1 MSPLNISLP
10 MKMDDSVR
18 VLGLRLNLMAA
29 VVAVLALVLAVALV
43 AVHLR
48 RRAQAPAGS
57 PARSLAVLAL
67 MLGLLVLL
75 PSALIV
81 YTVHCVVEGGCQL
94 WGLLIMVA
102 FVAYIAVTL
111 LKRGA
116 VAAML
121 SNLVARRRG
130 LARAASRAASAIKA

>member
-10 MKMDDSVR
+10 LKMGDSVR

-29 VVAVLALVLAVALV
+29 VAAALAVVLAAAMVVA
-43 AVHLR
+43 HLR
-48 RRAQAPAGS
+48 RTR
-57 PARSLAVLAL
+57 RNLAVLAL
-67 MLGLLVLL
+67 MMLLGVLL

-94 WGLLIMVA
+94 WGLLITVA

-121 SNLVARRRG
+121 ANVLARRRDVG
-130 LARAASRAASAIKA
+130 RAAKKAIATIKT